1 MKTNKVGSLIREKRL
16 AKGMTQK
23 ELADKMNLSDKAI
36 SKWEC
41 GLGNPDV
48 SLLLELSSILEIDS
62 KDLLAGYEKRQ
73 AKNEKDGEIMQKESQ
88 KELKEKYK
96 NRVRIGGVY
105 CIKCKDT
112 NDLWIRGTKDIHSSK
127 NRFAFSVSM
136 NSCPEL
142 CMADQWKL
150 PGPGAFTFEILEEI
164 EKEDTQTEGEF
175 EEDINSLVE
184 YWNEKIKIPEK
195 QENLEQ
201 KPDIKRFLDSSGKIV
216 QLPQKQ
222 SFRVATLQ
230 YLSEKFENNREYT
243 EKEVNEICEEWHT
256 FGDYFL
262 LRRELV
268 DNGLLFRE
276 SNGSRYWRPAKE

>member
-23 ELADKMNLSDKAI
+23 ELADKMSLSDKAI

-73 AKNEKDGEIMQKESQ
+73 AKNEKDGETMQKESQ

-105 CIKCKDT
+105 CIKCRDT

-142 CMADQWKL
+142 SMADQWKL
-150 PGPGAFTFEILEEI
+150 SGPDAFTFEILEEI

-201 KPDIKRFLDSSGKIV
+201 RPDIKRFLDSSGKIT

-222 SFRVATLQ
+222 SFRVAALI
-230 YLSEKFENNREYT
+230 YLSEKFENNRDYT

-276 SNGSRYWRPAKE
+276 SNGSRYWRSDKV